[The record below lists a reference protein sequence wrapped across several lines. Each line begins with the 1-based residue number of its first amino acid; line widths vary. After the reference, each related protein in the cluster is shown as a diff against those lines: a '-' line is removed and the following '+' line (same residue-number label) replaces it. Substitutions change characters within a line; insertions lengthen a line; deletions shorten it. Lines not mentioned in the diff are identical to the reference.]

1 MVRLNEDKDYVDEAL
16 KVIGFVPEYTAGPGT
31 NREVREG
38 LSIRPEIKA
47 FIADYAKKGGK

>member
-1 MVRLNEDKDYVDEAL
+1 VLRLNEDQAYADEAI

-47 FIADYAKKGGK
+47 FIADYVKTGGK